1 MLHTV
6 RNTKNVKTLAPKEAK
21 YMTVFVFQIVHSFC
35 LYGNMTLKRNIYISG
50 KGCLLARPFYGYGS
64 KSINIDSFSQRA
76 TRAGLGHL
84 IMSCLVVI
92 VAIISIFCVAM
103 SLQQSLFSVEPVLLP
118 RNNVKDHSQD
128 YFNQEPNLA
137 VLHPLHIC
145 IGF

>member
-1 MLHTV
+1 MGDSVLKTIEHIL
-6 RNTKNVKTLAPKEAK
+6 NQKKNVSPFRRNQTALKT
-21 YMTVFVFQIVHSFC
+21 
-35 LYGNMTLKRNIYISG
+35 
-50 KGCLLARPFYGYGS
+50 
-64 KSINIDSFSQRA
+64 FSQRA

-118 RNNVKDHSQD
+118 QNNVRDHSQD

-137 VLHPLHIC
+137 VLHPL
-145 IGF
+145 